1 MAVTKSAQKGMM
13 MTPKQVLQ
21 LIKTKKIEFVDCRF
35 MDFPGLW
42 QHVMYPVRE
51 LTEKS
56 FEAGFG
62 FDGSAVRGWQEINE
76 DDMVIVPV
84 AETAKVDPF
93 LKSPT
98 VAMIADVKDP
108 VTKKRFARDPRSVA
122 RKAEKFLAE
131 TKIAD
136 KAMFGPELEFFV
148 FDCVRYD
155 QGVNYG
161 VYEVDSAEGIW
172 NRGKDD
178 ESNKGYQVRQREGY
192 FPTPPMDT
200 LIDLRCEMVTELQ
213 NAGIFVEEHH
223 HEVATGG
230 QVEIDLEHLP
240 LTDMADALMF
250 TKYIV
255 KNVAARHGKTAT
267 FMPKPLFGDNGS
279 GMHTHL
285 SLWKKGKPVFAGNH
299 YAGLSKVG
307 LYAIGG
313 ILKHAA
319 SLLAFTNPTTNSFKR
334 LVPGYEAP
342 TNMVYSSRNR
352 TAAVRIPQY
361 STDPSK
367 RRLEF
372 RCPDS
377 SCNPYLAF
385 AATLM
390 AMIDGVQNKIEPG
403 EPLDKPLKMLGAEEQ
418 GLIDE
423 SPRDLSEAL
432 EALEKDH
439 EYLLKGGVFSE
450 EVIHYWMKYKW
461 ENEIGALRSRPHPF
475 EFCMYF
481 DI

>member
-1 MAVTKSAQKGMM
+1 MN
-13 MTPKQVLQ
+13 PIEVLQ
-21 LIKTKKIEFVDCRF
+21 LIKTRKIEFVDCRF

-42 QHVMYPVRE
+42 QHVMYPARE
-51 LTEKS
+51 LTQRS
-56 FEAGFG
+56 FEEGFG

-84 AETAKVDPF
+84 AETAQIDPF
-93 LKSPT
+93 LQAPT
-98 VAMIADVKDP
+98 LAMIADVKDP
-108 VTKKRFARDPRSVA
+108 VTKKRFSRDPRSVA
-122 RKAEKFLAE
+122 RKAEKYLRE
-131 TKIAD
+131 TGIAD
-136 KAMFGPELEFFV
+136 EAMYGPELEFFV
-148 FDCVRYD
+148 FDRVRYD
-155 QGVNYG
+155 QGVNFG

-172 NRGKDD
+172 NRGKDSPD
-178 ESNKGYQVRQREGY
+178 NRGYQVRQREGY

-240 LTDMADALMF
+240 LTDMSDALMF

-255 KNVAARHGKTAT
+255 KNVAARHGKTVT
-267 FMPKPLFGDNGS
+267 FMPKPLYGDNGS

-285 SLWKKGKPVFAGNH
+285 SLWKDGEPLFAGQQ
-299 YAGLSKVG
+299 YAGLSKTG

-313 ILKHAA
+313 ILKHAS

-342 TNMVYSSRNR
+342 TNIVYSSRNR

-361 STDPSK
+361 SVDPKK

-377 SCNPYLAF
+377 SCNPYLAY

-390 AMIDGVQNKIEPG
+390 AMIDGIANEIDPG
-403 EPLDKPLKMLGAEEQ
+403 EPLDKPLDQLSAEDQ
-418 GLIDE
+418 MLIDS

-432 EALEKDH
+432 EALEDDNA
-439 EYLLKGGVFSE
+439 YLTQGGVFSE
-450 EVIHYWMKYKW
+450 EVIRYWIKYKR
-461 ENEIGALRSRPHPF
+461 ENEIGALMTRPHPY